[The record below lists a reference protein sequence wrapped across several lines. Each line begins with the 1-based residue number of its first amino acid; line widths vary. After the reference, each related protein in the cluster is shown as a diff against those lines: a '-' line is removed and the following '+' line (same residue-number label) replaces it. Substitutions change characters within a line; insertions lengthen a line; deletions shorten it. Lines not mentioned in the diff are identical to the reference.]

1 MNYMRLV
8 TFPPTRSGRGRSAG
22 WGDSPTNILNVMYR
36 TLEYLRGISDSDVR
50 RLRAAGINHT
60 NQLVHKTSLEV
71 DRKRLSKRTGISTE
85 RLLEFAHQ
93 CMLMEIS
100 GMERHL
106 QAVRRFGVE
115 TIKDL
120 RAQDADDLHR
130 KLIDA
135 VGLAG
140 APRRS
145 DVQYWISQAS
155 ALDII
160 EEPEPT
166 PAISVVK

>member
-1 MNYMRLV
+1 MRYEYPLV
-8 TFPPTRSGRGRSAG
+8 
-22 WGDSPTNILNVMYR
+22 VYR
-36 TLEYLRGISDSDVR
+36 TLEYLRGMSESDVR
-50 RLRAAGINHT
+50 RLRAVGINHT
-60 NQLVHKTSLEV
+60 NQLVHKTSLEI

-106 QAVRRFGVE
+106 QTVRRFGIE

-120 RAQDADDLHR
+120 RAQDADGLHH
-130 KLIDA
+130 KLVEA

-140 APRRS
+140 APRKS

-160 EEPEPT
+160 EEPEPAPPT
-166 PAISVVK
+166 PVVK

>member
-1 MNYMRLV
+1 
-8 TFPPTRSGRGRSAG
+8 
-22 WGDSPTNILNVMYR
+22 MYR
-36 TLEYLRGISDSDVR
+36 TLEYLRGISDSDVS
-50 RLRAAGINHT
+50 RLRGVGINHT
-60 NQLVHKTSLEV
+60 NQLVHKTSLEI

-93 CMLMEIS
+93 CMLMEVS

-106 QAVRRFGVE
+106 QTVRRFGVE

-130 KLIDA
+130 RLADA
-135 VGLAG
+135 LGLAG
-140 APRRS
+140 APSRS

-160 EEPEPT
+160 EEAEPS
-166 PAISVVK
+166 PPIPVVK